1 MNAVVV
7 LATCPH
13 LLYLCITSLLNA
25 ILIAEVVINKEV
37 IFETSVIPPFPLC
50 MTKLKMTKLKE
61 ARGQRDENMTQAFL
75 RADLVLKL
83 V

>member
-13 LLYLCITSLLNA
+13 ILYLCITSLLNA

-50 MTKLKMTKLKE
+50 MTKLKE

>member
-37 IFETSVIPPFPLC
+37 IFETSVIPSFPLC
-50 MTKLKMTKLKE
+50 MTKLKE

>member
-1 MNAVVV
+1 M

-37 IFETSVIPPFPLC
+37 ISETSVIPPFPLC
-50 MTKLKMTKLKE
+50 MAKLKE

>member
-37 IFETSVIPPFPLC
+37 IFETSVIPSFPLC
-50 MTKLKMTKLKE
+50 MTKLKE
-61 ARGQRDENMTQAFL
+61 ARGQRDKNMTQAFL